1 MKFKKALSLVLALI
15 MVAAM
20 LAGCG
25 DKGDKVAADSQ
36 ASIQNEAAGSTLNQD
51 NALLPCG
58 LTFGMSYSQAQAT
71 CENFPSIGD
80 ASSNDGYFS
89 DPFEPNYDDYDNMHG
104 IDNDRLYEEMYNGDA
119 VVLSPDYFFSFNE
132 YKQLYEFY
140 VISQIFDGEATAE
153 YLFNTYVDYLTE
165 HLGDAAGMRETSTS
179 LSATFETDSLG
190 ASVNMEVDGTT
201 YTVYYVIHNKHFDL
215 ND

>member
-1 MKFKKALSLVLALI
+1 MKFKKLLCLVLVFTL
-15 MVAAM
+15 VLTLLAA
-20 LAGCG
+20 CG
-25 DKGDKVAADSQ
+25 EDTNKETADSQ

-71 CENFPSIGD
+71 CENFPAISD

-89 DPFEPNYDDYDNMHG
+89 DPLDPSYDEYDNMHG

-119 VVLSPDYFFSFNE
+119 VVLSPNYFFSFNE

-153 YLFNTYVDYLTE
+153 YLFNTYVDYLIE
-165 HLGDAAGMRETSTS
+165 HLGEMPHRRETSTS